1 MDLAAEYAGL
11 LDQLTVAG
19 SGMKLVPELYMVR
32 LSNQL

>member
-11 LDQLTVAG
+11 LDQLAVAG

-32 LSNQL
+32 LSN